1 MKEEAKN
8 FIIKANNKIITK
20 ERNRGGII
28 REKRKKIKMRKK
40 N

>member
-20 ERNRGGII
+20 ERNRGGINC
-28 REKRKKIKMRKK
+28 EKTK
-40 N
+40 